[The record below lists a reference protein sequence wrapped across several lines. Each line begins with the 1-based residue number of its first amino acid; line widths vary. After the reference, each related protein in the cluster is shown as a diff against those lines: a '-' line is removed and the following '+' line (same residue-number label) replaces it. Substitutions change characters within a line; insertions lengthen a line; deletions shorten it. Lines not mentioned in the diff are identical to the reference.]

1 MSAGRVRLGPIG
13 SATRWAL
20 RNQQRGVGVLLVMAC
35 CVAACAY
42 GVLA

>member
-1 MSAGRVRLGPIG
+1 MSAGRPRLGQI
-13 SATRWAL
+13 SAFTRWAL
-20 RNQQRGVGVLLVMAC
+20 QNQQRGMGVLLVMAC